1 MANFLL
7 TYYGGAVPQTKED
20 QDRVM
25 RAWTDWFAKLGDRL
39 IDGGNP
45 VSQVRTVAPDRS
57 VSDGVA
63 NPPTGYSIIS
73 SDSIDGAVD
82 LVKGC
87 PVLDDGATVQVA
99 ETFGVM

>member
-7 TYYGGAVPQTKED
+7 TYHGGSMPLTKED

-45 VSQVRTVAPDRS
+45 VSRVRSVAPDRTVTDS
-57 VSDGVA
+57 VD

-73 SDSIDGAVD
+73 SDTIDGAVD
-82 LVKGC
+82 LAKGC
-87 PVLDDGATVQVA
+87 PVLDDGATIQVA